1 MIVAMR
7 DQFVAVYSR
16 SHRKMHESES
26 KLRQLDALRQGIHHF
41 HERMQYAF
49 VETSKDNHRK
59 AMVLA
64 GDVVAWLWR
73 LKMALW
79 REVCST

>member
-1 MIVAMR
+1 
-7 DQFVAVYSR
+7 
-16 SHRKMHESES
+16 MHESES